1 MPTYDYVCVS
11 CGHQVEVMHSVHADG
26 PSVCAV
32 CGGPMKK
39 AIGVPAVHYKGSG
52 WARKE
57 KSSAGKASRV
67 DRKDAGSS
75 AGGGDESSDASGG
88 GSSGSSD
95 SSSGSESKPPAAVAA
110 ADSPSKEHD

>member
-11 CGHQVEVMHSVHADG
+11 CGHRVEVMHSVHADG
-26 PSVCAV
+26 PSACPV

-57 KSSAGKASRV
+57 KSSAGKPSRA

-75 AGGGDESSDASGG
+75 ASSGDASGDASSG
-88 GSSGSSD
+88 GSSGSSEL
-95 SSSGSESKPPAAVAA
+95 SSGDESKPAAAVAA
-110 ADSPSKEHD
+110 ADSPSKDHD